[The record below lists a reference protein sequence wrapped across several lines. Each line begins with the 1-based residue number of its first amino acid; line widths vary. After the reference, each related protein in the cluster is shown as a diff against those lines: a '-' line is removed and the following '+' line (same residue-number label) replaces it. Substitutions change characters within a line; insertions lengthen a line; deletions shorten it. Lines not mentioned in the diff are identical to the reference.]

1 MRPTIRRTDTQE
13 WFRFSDDKWERLC
26 CDLHGLQ
33 KGISTCQLHG
43 TRGQRD
49 KGVDHIA
56 QRKDGSGIEVG
67 QSKCCRKFD
76 EKDLEDAIKPFFD
89 NIDLWKNRKVRYYI
103 LFVAC
108 DIQKTQVH
116 DEKEVQRKRFDKE
129 GIIFEFWSGRDIE
142 RELAPH
148 RPIVEKHVSS
158 PEIVN
163 NICGSPKPDIPTT
176 EHYRKLELDLEAIST
191 QRLKLA
197 DALSKS
203 KLEKLEEFREQYRQG
218 KRRHALD
225 GIRTL
230 YNEGRGEWK
239 LLDKFTR
246 GQILRILALYFLNV
260 ESNVE
265 KATEIAAIAKE
276 NDPDGDDTI
285 LQTVLVYHRDGPEA
299 ALPIIENSSALD
311 GINLHVSLL
320 FELGKNSKVLE
331 LLANLP
337 NDIKPNAETKRIQSL
352 SFLVSGDLSN
362 ARIKVDEAAAEKP
375 NWHSILVA
383 RAIIDYWNAISPTA
397 LKNTNPLIPLP
408 ISYDLVKRDKD
419 SLDILSSAEKE
430 FYNLALND
438 ELSSNEK
445 RVLNA
450 WRLAALA
457 MHPDRQDESAEFCM
471 HLLSNDPENPYA
483 LRWALSRNYEID
495 KESIESIMSS
505 VLKTEND
512 NLDLVGVLV
521 GFGLEVGNYY
531 DTFRLLNKYKHRFED
546 SGFYDIWLFWRTHA
560 LIDSGKKLSEVKKN
574 VKLVRD
580 PKIRHQLMIMIFEV
594 QYKQSGDW
602 KSLLTYLE
610 SLYDETDNS
619 IYLLEA
625 CRLKANLKDYDYV
638 LKRWDDL
645 IKKIGTPTALYLIIE
660 SAWKK
665 KQWTKCL
672 ALLDKHTYLFS
683 GGVLPD
689 DLRRLR
695 VNCQREL
702 GFLNKSLEDAKTL
715 VETTESIEN
724 ITTLMQAQLSLGD
737 LTGIKKSS
745 VKLLAMKDVPSHE
758 LLRAANVVQL
768 EDERLAVILWEKAI
782 EREIDDPEV
791 LKAAIETGYSLCLD
805 PKMVP
810 LQTKV
815 SEFIAKGRGDFQTV
829 NFRDLIGMRKQ
840 ELTQRQKVIDHYNQ
854 GNIPVH
860 LMTTKPLGL
869 SLARLYREHFSQC
882 LDNPDPLRQL
892 PLLARHGG
900 RRLHD
905 YKGVE
910 PGKRRLNL
918 DITALFL
925 AAQLEILE
933 IIERTFKKI
942 RIPAST
948 QFSLINET
956 KMLKHRQPSRIKDMS
971 KVDELFKLGALNVFH
986 ADSKFKGEENT
997 FTEAMGEEWMNVL
1010 VQVEQK
1016 YGYLVDFLPLHSND
1030 MNYNPVDIPANYRRF
1045 ITGAK
1050 GLIDSLR
1057 RDHVLSDDECLK
1069 ILNEMSNL
1077 VEGESDSPLPK
1088 AGSGI
1093 FLMGG
1098 LPETLATFGLLDKLC
1113 SHFKIFIQQVEIDQI
1128 EDELLQNDKN
1138 GKLRDWI
1145 DCLRERLKT
1154 GLENGTYEI
1163 IIFNDGTDS
1172 RIYEKKDL
1180 DEPALQ
1186 PLLELLTFLPKSEDV
1201 ICYDDRNLS
1210 SYSNSNG
1217 AAIIGI
1223 TDILMLLKEFKSIDE
1238 ATYFA
1243 KILELRKG
1251 NMRYI
1256 PFSKEEI
1263 LYHLNQAEIKNGQVL
1278 ETHELSVLR
1287 RYWAACLLDTDR
1299 LQCPPKPDRPK
1310 HEAGFVV
1317 WSMRAVQDAITKC
1330 WNEEN
1335 KKEEVA
1341 IAYSDW
1347 ILYNMYTPLFGIR
1360 HLLNDPDPQSDRKDL
1375 IGMDLGSL
1383 ISSAIGLIS
1392 IVTEGQDSVQSRYL
1406 RWLSSRVVSQ
1416 RLKADP
1422 EVVPAAARII
1432 RSLCDSTLLKNKNI
1446 KTRKNDVDIYL
1457 IQKFIL
1463 NIPQEFRDELHQDP
1477 AFMTKIGLRSA
1488 DFVNIGNVSFP
1499 GNDYWKAATEAVNR
1513 GPKKILAHDPPVE
1526 FTIQRIERDKT
1537 NHIELKIFDEE
1548 NKYVWNFTDPFLGI
1562 LSEDPNQRFNTVREN
1577 SHMLDCDSNTMQKIE
1592 KELANIQNPVSRI
1605 QHLLS
1610 VREES
1615 ATFYYEKFTQKVSKH
1630 DSIKFDEFLPP
1641 STECLLKHF
1650 RLIEVDFKISEDF
1663 SSAWTRAV
1671 DTLLADETLHKVL
1684 DRIVCVPIRLT
1695 KNLFQAFERL
1705 ENSERRDIIL
1715 EAEQRWSSPLS
1726 LLHLVDMALH
1736 FAGDDKLLLQVAK
1749 RAIERLWAEESG
1761 KKEFELFITFLKYF
1775 EAEFSKWQKYRS
1787 MPVAAR
1793 LFCIWAHSARLQNIF
1808 GAAGADIEIL
1818 VKNLESKIKPVSYT
1832 LFNLDVDYL
1841 QDVLNPSHLRRVHIT
1856 YQALGFILKGHENGF
1871 IDSIGIR
1878 VTAKA
1883 LFDAFFRGENA
1894 DDILGLLSDS
1904 QLYTD
1909 SLDSLL
1915 GGDRDQTLGCLIGT
1929 EAAKNFSSTS
1939 LHKAVQNSI
1948 SQISKDN
1955 KCHPGWTNLV
1965 AIVGNTP
1972 LYDNLTDDFLSLLS
1986 SMDLIS
1992 LYEANP
1998 LTFAI
2003 ALPMICEQVGYFGD
2017 KPLLDHLINGLIKV
2031 AEKIKKDMDSYGKG
2045 KMDSSQPS
2053 SEDILMFLIDAVYKI
2068 SIHQGDQRKAGKFFS
2083 DLVEKLFNISP
2094 FLAKMFRDPLWH
2106 MVSKLP
2112 ADQIHGIWRLLLIS
2126 RAL

>member
-1 MRPTIRRTDTQE
+1 MRTTIRRSDTQE

-33 KGISTCQLHG
+33 KEISTCQLHG

-56 QRKDGSGIEVG
+56 QRKDGGGIEVG
-67 QSKCCRKFD
+67 QSKCYKEFN
-76 EKDLEDAIKPFFD
+76 ENDLETAVKPFFI
-89 NIDLWKNRKVRYYI
+89 NIDLWKDKKIRRYI

-108 DIQKTQVH
+108 DIQRMQVH
-116 DEKEVQRKRFDKE
+116 DEKEVQRKRFDEE
-129 GIIFEFWSGRDIE
+129 GIIFEVWSARDIE
-142 RELAPH
+142 RKLGPH
-148 RPIVEKHVSS
+148 RNVVERYIHSK
-158 PEIVN
+158 EIVN
-163 NICGSPKPDIPTT
+163 NVCGSPAPDIPTT
-176 EHYRKLELDLEAIST
+176 EFYRRIELDLEASGS
-191 QRLKLA
+191 QRLQLA

-203 KLEKLEEFREQYRQG
+203 KLEKLEELREQYRQG
-218 KRRHALD
+218 KHQHALE
-225 GIRTL
+225 GVLTL
-230 YNEGRGEWK
+230 YNEGQGEWK

-246 GQILRILALYFLNV
+246 GKILRILALYFLNV

-265 KATEIAAIAKE
+265 KAIEIAAIAKE

-285 LQTVLVYHRDGPEA
+285 LQTVLAYHRDGPEA
-299 ALPIIENSSALD
+299 ALPIIENLSTLD
-311 GINLHVSLL
+311 GINLHASLL
-320 FELGKNSKVLE
+320 FQLGKNSKVLE
-331 LLANLP
+331 LLADLP
-337 NDIKPNAETKRIQSL
+337 NDIKPNAETKRIQAL

-362 ARIKVDEAAAEKP
+362 ARIKIDEAAAEKP
-375 NWHSILVA
+375 NWHSILVTK
-383 RAIIDYWNAISPTA
+383 AIIDYWNAISPTA

-408 ISYDLVKRDKD
+408 ISHDLVKRDKD

-430 FYNLALND
+430 FYNLTLND

-445 RVLNA
+445 RMLNA
-450 WRLAALA
+450 WRIATLA
-457 MHPDRQDESAEFCM
+457 MHPDRQDDAENFCR
-471 HLLSNDPENPYA
+471 HLMVSDLVDSYA
-483 LRWALSRNYEID
+483 LRWALSRNYDID
-495 KESIESIMSS
+495 KQSIESIISE
-505 VLKTEND
+505 VLKTRNKD
-512 NLDLVGVLV
+512 LDLVGILI
-521 GFGLEVGNYY
+521 GFCLETKNQY
-531 DTFRLLNKYKHRFED
+531 DAFRLLNKYEHRFND
-546 SGFYDIWLFWRTHA
+546 MGHYDIWLFWRTHA
-560 LIDSGKKLSEVKKN
+560 LIASEKKLSDTKKTIA
-574 VKLVRD
+574 LVED
-580 PKIRHQLMIMIFEV
+580 PQIKDRLRTTILEI
-594 QYKQSGDW
+594 QYKRSRDS
-602 KSLLTYLE
+602 KPLLAHLE
-610 SLYDETDNS
+610 SLYSETDNG

-625 CRLKANLKDYDYV
+625 CRLKASLKDYDYV
-638 LKRWDDL
+638 LKRGDDL
-645 IKKIGTPTALYLIIE
+645 IKKIGTPTALYLTIE

-695 VNCQREL
+695 VNCQIEL

-737 LTGIKKSS
+737 LAEIKKSS
-745 VKLLAMKDVPSHE
+745 VKLLAMKDVPPLE

-782 EREIDDPEV
+782 EREIDDPEL
-791 LKAAIETGYSLCLD
+791 LKAAIETGYSLGLD
-805 PKMVP
+805 QKMVP

-815 SEFIAKGRGDFQTV
+815 SEFISKGRGDFQTV
-829 NFRDLIGMRKQ
+829 NFRDLIDMRKQ
-840 ELTQRQKVIDHYNQ
+840 ELTQRQNVIHHYNQ

-860 LMTTKPLGL
+860 LITTKPLGL
-869 SLARLYREHFSQC
+869 SLARLYSEYFSQC
-882 LDNPDPLRQL
+882 LNNPDPLRQL
-892 PLLARHGG
+892 PLLARHGS

-925 AAQLEILE
+925 ATQLEMLE

-948 QFSLINET
+948 QFFLINET

-986 ADSKFKGEENT
+986 ADYKCKGEENA

-1010 VQVEQK
+1010 VQVEQEE
-1016 YGYLVDFLPLHSND
+1016 GYLVDFLPLHSND
-1030 MNYNPVDIPANYRRF
+1030 INYNPVDIPANYRRF
-1045 ITGAK
+1045 ITGPK
-1050 GLIDSLR
+1050 GLIDSLC
-1057 RDHVLSDDECLK
+1057 RDHVLSDGKCLK

-1088 AGSGI
+1088 AGSAV
-1093 FLMGG
+1093 FLMGT

-1113 SHFKIFIQQVEIDQI
+1113 SHFKIIIQQVEIDRI
-1128 EDELLQNDKN
+1128 RDELLQNDKN
-1138 GKLRDWI
+1138 SKLRDWI

-1163 IIFNDGTDS
+1163 ITLDDGTDS
-1172 RIYEKKDL
+1172 RIYEKKGL

-1243 KILELRKG
+1243 KILGLRKG

-1278 ETHELSVLR
+1278 ETHELSALR

-1330 WNEEN
+1330 WNEGN

-1347 ILYNMYTPLFGIR
+1347 ILFNLYTPLFGIR

-1383 ISSAIGLIS
+1383 VSSAIGLMS
-1392 IVTEGQDSVQSRYL
+1392 VAPEGQDSVQSRYL
-1406 RWLSSRVVSQ
+1406 RWLSSRVVSR

-1422 EVVPAAARII
+1422 EVVPASTRII
-1432 RSLCDSTLLKNKNI
+1432 RSLCDSTLLENKNT
-1446 KTRKNDVDIYL
+1446 KTRKNDIDIYL

-1463 NIPQEFRDELHQDP
+1463 NIPQKFRDELHQYQ

-1488 DFVNIGNVSFP
+1488 DFVNIGNVSFLAS
-1499 GNDYWKAATEAVNR
+1499 DYWKAATEAVNR
-1513 GPKKILAHDPPVE
+1513 RPQKILAHDPPVE
-1526 FTIQRIERDKT
+1526 FKIQRVERDRT
-1537 NHIELKIFDEE
+1537 DHIVLKIFDEG

-1562 LSEDPNQRFNTVREN
+1562 LSDDPDQRLNTVREN
-1577 SHMLDCDSNTMQKIE
+1577 RHMLDYDSNTMQKIE
-1592 KELANIQNPVSRI
+1592 KKLANIQNPVSRI

-1610 VREES
+1610 AQEES

-1641 STECLLKHF
+1641 SPECLLKHF
-1650 RLIEVDFKISEDF
+1650 RLIEGDFKISEDF
-1663 SSAWTRAV
+1663 SSVWTRAV
-1671 DTLLADETLHKVL
+1671 DTLLADEILHKVL

-1695 KNLFQAFERL
+1695 ENLFQAFERL

-1715 EAEQRWSSPLS
+1715 KAEQRWSSPIS
-1726 LLHLVDMALH
+1726 LLHLVDIALH
-1736 FAGDDKLLLQVAK
+1736 FAGDDKVLLQVAK
-1749 RAIERLWAEESG
+1749 RDIERLWGEESG

-1775 EAEFSKWQKYRS
+1775 EAEFSKWKKYRS

-1808 GAAGADIEIL
+1808 GAAGADIKTL

-1841 QDVLNPSHLRRVHIT
+1841 QDVLNPSCLRQAHIT
-1856 YQALGFILKGHENGF
+1856 FQALSFILKGHENGL

-1878 VTAKA
+1878 EIAKA

-1894 DDILGLLSDS
+1894 DILGLLSDS

-1909 SLDSLL
+1909 SLNSLL
-1915 GGDRDQTLGCLIGT
+1915 GGDRDQTLSCLIGP
-1929 EAAKNFSSTS
+1929 EAAKNFSSTF
-1939 LHKAVQNSI
+1939 LHKAVRNSI

-1955 KCHPGWTNLV
+1955 KYHPGWTNLV
-1965 AIVGNTP
+1965 AIVGNRP
-1972 LYDNLTDDFLSLLS
+1972 LYDDLTDDFFSILS
-1986 SMDLIS
+1986 SMDLVS

-2003 ALPMICEQVGYFGD
+2003 ALPMMCEQVGYLGD
-2017 KPLLDHLINGLIKV
+2017 KPLLDHLIGGLIKV
-2031 AEKIKKDMDSYGKG
+2031 AEKIKKDMDSYEKG

-2068 SIHQGDQRKAGKFFS
+2068 SIHQGDQRKASKFFS
-2083 DLVEKLFNISP
+2083 DLVGKLFNISP
-2094 FLAKMFRDPLWH
+2094 FLAKMFREPLLH
-2106 MVSKLP
+2106 MVSQLP
-2112 ADQIHGIWRLLLIS
+2112 ADQIHGLWRLLLIS